1 MEDDKVKGPSPRPEA
16 PLVSHQRYVSQVKQ
30 ICSQHLPSGV
40 YRPFKVIQGNTI
52 TLAHSDQTNMQKY
65 GKLMEPRFHELK
77 HESKM
82 RLLKIHS
89 HTSERRNYEADKER

>member
-52 TLAHSDQTNMQKY
+52 TLAHPDLPSGVYRPFKVIQGNTITLAHPDEPYINNMESH
-65 GKLMEPRFHELK
+65 GILVPRT
-77 HESKM
+77 
-82 RLLKIHS
+82 R
-89 HTSERRNYEADKER
+89 T